1 MSKKLKFIYYCDI
14 NIKYVLNIYELRL
27 KIFVLKINTILEF
40 NFN

>member
-14 NIKYVLNIYELRL
+14 NFVYVHIYELRL
-27 KIFVLKINTILEF
+27 KIFVFKINKILGF